1 MSSPIIMLEFN
12 ELTPALMD
20 RFIAQGHLPGF
31 KALRD
36 RSIVCITDAEE
47 DPPALEPWIQ
57 WVTVHTGL
65 AFAEHGVY
73 DLGDGE
79 KFRAARIWDLVADA
93 GKTAWVCGSMNG
105 AVQTSHPQNVHL
117 IPDPWA
123 VDLQPLPPGLYDP
136 FYTLVRTYVQQYTQD
151 RPALSKADYAAFVRF
166 MVANGLSLRTV
177 TNALSQLAGER
188 RGAPRWRRALILD
201 RLLWDTFRAQWKRR
215 RPAFSTFFLNSTAH
229 FQHYYWRNM
238 EPEKFA
244 LRDETDLGAADAI
257 LMGYKGMDRIVQE
270 CLDMVGDDATLVL
283 ATALGQQP
291 LTKYDETG
299 GKQIYKP
306 RDATVLLR
314 FAGYAGEFR
323 YSPVMAEQFHL
334 FFDTLEDAIDALA
347 KLQALRM
354 VDQPV
359 MEARRDGKQIF
370 AGCSIIQRNVG
381 EAEITTPHANRAAA
395 FDKLFYSV
403 EGLKSGMHH
412 PDGILWIA
420 QPGVAPMTVA
430 RRVSLREIAPT
441 IVALCGIDAPGQ
453 FALPPMPEVIKAKAE
468 KATPAGRLTQA
479 PAQDS
484 RPSDAAKA

>member
-1 MSSPIIMLEFN
+1 MSSPVIMLEFN

-20 RFIAQGHLPGF
+20 RFIDQGDLPGF

-36 RSIVCITDAEE
+36 RAIVCITDAEE

-79 KFRAARIWDLVADA
+79 KFRAPRIWDLVADA
-93 GKTAWVCGSMNG
+93 GKKAWVCGSMNG
-105 AVQTSHPQNVHL
+105 AVQASQRQNVHL

-123 VDLQPLPPGLYDP
+123 VDLKPLPPGKYDP
-136 FYTLVRTYVQQYTQD
+136 FYTLVRTYVQQYTLD
-151 RPALSKADYAAFVRF
+151 RPALQKADYAAFMRF
-166 MVANGLSLRTV
+166 MLAHGLSLRTL
-177 TNALSQLAGER
+177 TNAMSQLTSER
-188 RGAPRWRRALILD
+188 MGAPRWRRALILD
-201 RLLWDTFRAQWKRR
+201 RLLWDTFRAQWKRLH
-215 RPAFSTFFLNSTAH
+215 PAFSTFFLNSTAH

-244 LRDETDLGAADAI
+244 LQDQNDVGASNAI

-270 CLDMVGDDATLVL
+270 CLDMAGDDATIIL

-291 LTKYDETG
+291 LTKYDDAG

-314 FAGYAGEFR
+314 FAGYAGDFR
-323 YSPVMAEQFHL
+323 YAPVMAEQFHL
-334 FFDTLEDAIDALA
+334 FFDTPEDASDALS
-347 KLQALRM
+347 KLQALRIE
-354 VDQPV
+354 DQPV
-359 MEARRDGKQIF
+359 MDARRDGKQIF

-381 EAEITTPHANRAAA
+381 EAEITTPHANRAAP
-395 FDKLFYSV
+395 FDKLFYAV

-412 PDGILWIA
+412 PDGLLWIA
-420 QPGVAPMTVA
+420 QPGVAPKTVA
-430 RRVSLREIAPT
+430 RKVSLREIAPT

-453 FALPPMPEVIKAKAE
+453 FAFPPMPEVIHPPVQKKAQQAHAEQTPSPEINLSKA
-468 KATPAGRLTQA
+468 
-479 PAQDS
+479 
-484 RPSDAAKA
+484 

>member
-20 RFIAQGHLPGF
+20 RFIEQGHLPGF

-93 GKTAWVCGSMNG
+93 GQKAWICGSMNG
-105 AVQTSHPQNVHL
+105 AVQTSHPENVHL

-123 VDLQPLPPGLYDP
+123 VDLQPLPAGQYDA
-136 FYTLVRTYVQQYTQD
+136 FYRLVRTYVQQYTAD
-151 RPALSKADYAAFVRF
+151 RPALSKADYAAFARF
-166 MVANGLSLRTV
+166 MITHGLSARTVAN
-177 TNALSQLAGER
+177 AMSQLASER
-188 RGAPRWRRALILD
+188 TGAPRWRRALILD
-201 RLLWDTFRAQWKRR
+201 RLLWDTFRAQWKRM
-215 RPAFSTFFLNSTAH
+215 RPAISTFFLNSTAH

-244 LRDETDLGAADAI
+244 LRDENDVGAADAI
-257 LMGYKGMDRIVQE
+257 LLGYKGMDLIVQE
-270 CLDMVGDDATLVL
+270 CLSMAGNEATIIL

-291 LTKYDETG
+291 MTKYDESG

-334 FFDTLEDAIDALA
+334 FFDTEEDAINALSR
-347 KLQALRM
+347 LEALRLEG
-354 VDQPV
+354 QPV

-370 AGCSIIQRNVG
+370 AGCSIIRRNVG
-381 EAEITTPHANRAAA
+381 DSEISTPHANRPAA
-395 FDKLFYSV
+395 FDTLFYSV

-420 QPGVAPMTVA
+420 QPGVAPASVE
-430 RRVSLREIAPT
+430 RKVSLREIAPT
-441 IVALCGIDAPGQ
+441 IMALCDIDVPGQ
-453 FALPPMPEVIKAKAE
+453 YALPPMPEVIAANARASGARTKAYMPE
-468 KATPAGRLTQA
+468 PAA
-479 PAQDS
+479 PV
-484 RPSDAAKA
+484 